1 MLHEKS
7 EKGANLIPYQTTQEL
22 SGQADTGEASLL
34 LLDIKNTQFCYT
46 VYILFYEVLV

>member
-22 SGQADTGEASLL
+22 TGQAVMKQEQEKQVFYCLTLKMPMLL
-34 LLDIKNTQFCYT
+34 YF
-46 VYILFYEVLV
+46 VHFVL